1 MPHSLHKFIFFSW
14 KISAIIKEKNT
25 NQRETAMN
33 KKDTRIHAKQY
44 MGNTYQMGGTRHYRL
59 CDGISDGCR
68 CIDVN
73 TGSGF
78 SYTVVCDRGLD
89 ISLASFQGT
98 NLVFLTENMEAHPA
112 HFDGADIQWLRTF
125 SAGLLTT
132 CGPTHLGPPCEDDGE
147 LLGQHGRWT
156 SLPAKKVCDLS
167 DYEAGILKI
176 TGELKDSTPFGHKIA
191 IKRTISSEFGKSA
204 VVIEDEVT
212 NEGGK
217 EVPLNLLYHINFG
230 YPLLCEDT
238 IVHVPSKEC
247 VGYDDYTNQR
257 MDEKDTIKAPNGSNA
272 EKNYMHT
279 FSGEDATVWVHN
291 PNLDG
296 GLAVS
301 ITFPSEDLPYLTQ
314 WVLEDVKDYVLA
326 LEPANVPCESR
337 DYLRKNNLLPFLA
350 PGETKK
356 FRVEINVIAGNDEI
370 VKKLG

>member
-1 MPHSLHKFIFFSW
+1 MSETNSDNRK
-14 KISAIIKEKNT
+14 
-25 NQRETAMN
+25 NQR
-33 KKDTRIHAKQY
+33 KY
-44 MGNTYQMGGTRHYRL
+44 VGNTFQLGGTRHYRL
-59 CDGISDGCR
+59 TDGSADGCR

-89 ISLASFQGT
+89 ISLASYKGT
-98 NLVFLTENMEAHPA
+98 NLAFLTENMEAHPA
-112 HFDGADIQWLRTF
+112 CFDASGAEWLRTF

-147 LLGQHGRWT
+147 ILGQHGRWT

-167 DYEAGILKI
+167 DYEKGILKI
-176 TGELKDSTPFGHKIA
+176 TGQLHDCTPFGHKIA
-191 IKRTISSEFGKSA
+191 IKRSISSEFHKAS
-204 VVIEDEVT
+204 VVIEDEIT
-212 NEGGK
+212 NIGSK
-217 EVPLNLLYHINFG
+217 ECPFNLLYHINFG
-230 YPLLCEDT
+230 YPLLSENAV
-238 IVHVPSKEC
+238 VHVPSKEC
-247 VGYDDYTNQR
+247 VGYDEYTNER
-257 MDEKDTIKAPNGSNA
+257 MDEKDTIKAPSGEHL

-279 FSGEDATVWVHN
+279 FGGETETVWIHN
-291 PNLDG
+291 PELEG

-301 ITFPSEDLPYLTQ
+301 ITFSSKDLPYLTQ
-314 WVLEDVKDYVLA
+314 WVLEDVVDYVLA

-337 DYLRKNNLLPFLA
+337 DYLRKNNLLPFLQ